1 VENEVQTLQ
10 IDVQTSVLESSIS
23 LAITIEL
30 TLNAVGELQALA
42 MAEQFGGAT
51 GDRSGL
57 LFGTFENGSLR
68 VDAVRQLPPKGQ
80 TSGLARLSQ
89 KQFDELL
96 RIARQDPALENSG
109 AVGWYRFHNTA
120 ELAPDEIEIE
130 FHQKFFT
137 RADHIGLILKGRDAE
152 TMQALLCTRGKDGS
166 ISRAQQNGVSL
177 FLRGDD
183 AVNVVMNVHPTTALT
198 DQHYLKPY
206 QVLAEAEAEES
217 KSRSRR
223 FALAVA
229 AILMVAVA
237 IIVAFWPSNNQQEP
251 PARESNLVLNV
262 AGNGPNLL
270 INWSG
275 GIPQAKSAGLRIFDG
290 NTVRDLNLLSR
301 YQPSGSI
308 TVPRQSGNVQVILS
322 ISDGT
327 QVLQSQSS
335 LIDPGFKES
344 VGPLVKGADF
354 SNAGA
359 ALVKQKPRT
368 TQSEDQ
374 VKQRRKRTEN
384 DSRRARR

>member
-1 VENEVQTLQ
+1 MQTLQ

-23 LAITIEL
+23 LTITIEL
-30 TLNAVGELQALA
+30 TLNVVGELQALA
-42 MAEQFGGAT
+42 MAEQFGDAT

-68 VDAVRQLPPKGQ
+68 VEAVRQLPPKGQ
-80 TSGLARLSQ
+80 TSTLARLSQ

-96 RIARQDPALENSG
+96 RVAREDPALKNSE

-120 ELAPDEIEIE
+120 ELAPDDIEID
-130 FHQKFFT
+130 FHKQFFP

-166 ISRAQQNGVSL
+166 ISCAQQNGVSL

-183 AVNVVMNVHPTTALT
+183 AVNVVMNVHPTTTLT

-217 KSRSRR
+217 KGRSRR
-223 FALAVA
+223 FAIAVA
-229 AILMVAVA
+229 AILMVAIGIV
-237 IIVAFWPSNNQQEP
+237 VAFWPSNKQPEP
-251 PARESNLVLNV
+251 PAYESNLLLNV
-262 AGNGPNLL
+262 AGDGPNLR

-275 GIPQAKSAGLRIFDG
+275 GSPHAKSAGLRIFDG
-290 NTVRDLNLLSR
+290 NTVRDLNLISQ

-327 QVLQSQSS
+327 DVLQRQSS

-344 VGPLVKGADF
+344 VGPLVKVPNLTND
-354 SNAGA
+354 GA

-368 TQSEDQ
+368 AQSEDQ
-374 VKQRRKRTEN
+374 VKPRRKN